1 MDPSL
6 HDLLV
11 ERLHPPLPGRASQVR
26 FAPELGF
33 GRHFA
38 LPPASARRAAVV
50 ALLYPIET
58 EPLTTERRTESPLD
72 CWRIPLIVRP
82 DHLEHHAG
90 QIALPGGMIE
100 AGESSADAALR
111 ELHEELGVPRDGI
124 ELLGELSPIYVFASD
139 NFVTPWVAA
148 ISRAPTFI
156 LNADEVAAVI
166 ELPIAVLAEKNA
178 VGSEIRENRGVRFRA
193 PYFRCGP
200 HRVWGATAMILA
212 ELAAILEGSGLPRNP

>member
-6 HDLLV
+6 HDLLL
-11 ERLHPPLPGRASQVR
+11 ERLHLPLPGRASQVR

-100 AGESSADAALR
+100 AGESSSDAALR

-139 NFVTPWVAA
+139 NFVSPWVAMV
-148 ISRAPTFI
+148 SRAPTFI
-156 LNADEVAAVI
+156 LSADEVAAVI
-166 ELPIAVLAEKNA
+166 ELPIAVLVEKNA
-178 VGSEIRENRGVRFRA
+178 VGSEIRVQRGVRFRA
-193 PYFRCGP
+193 PYYRCGR
-200 HRVWGATAMILA
+200 HRIWGATAMILA
-212 ELAAILEGSGLPRNP
+212 ELAALLDRLGMTNP

>member
-6 HDLLV
+6 HDMLV
-11 ERLHPPLPGRASQVR
+11 DRLRPPLPGRASQVR

-38 LPPASARRAAVV
+38 VPPASARRAAVV
-50 ALLYPIET
+50 ALLYSFET
-58 EPLTTERRTESPLD
+58 EPLTIENRVKSPLD

-139 NFVTPWVAA
+139 NFVSPWVAM

-166 ELPIAVLAEKNA
+166 ELPVAVLVEKNA
-178 VGSEIRENRGVRFRA
+178 VGSEIREQRGVRFRA
-193 PYFRCGP
+193 PYYRCGR
-200 HRVWGATAMILA
+200 HRIWGATATILA
-212 ELAAILEGSGLPRNP
+212 ELAALLDRLGMTNP